1 LAEPSGEAERNI
13 KFQKTMKKQYT
24 KPSMEVYDLKQ
35 HPSLLCGSDPTRG
48 WDDQFGYIPTTTDL
62 SSRA

>member
-1 LAEPSGEAERNI
+1 
-13 KFQKTMKKQYT
+13 MKKQYT

-35 HPSLLCGSDPTRG
+35 RPALLYASGDPTRG
-48 WDDQFGYIPTTTDL
+48 YDYEFGYIPTTTEL

>member
-1 LAEPSGEAERNI
+1 
-13 KFQKTMKKQYT
+13 MKKQYT
-24 KPSMEVYDLKQ
+24 KPSMEVYELKQ
-35 HPSLLCGSDPTRG
+35 RPSLLCGSDPTRG

>member
-1 LAEPSGEAERNI
+1 
-13 KFQKTMKKQYT
+13 MKKQYT

-35 HPSLLCGSDPTRG
+35 RPALLCGSGDPTQG
-48 WDDQFGYIPTTTDL
+48 YDYEFGYIPTTTDL

>member
-1 LAEPSGEAERNI
+1 
-13 KFQKTMKKQYT
+13 MKKQYT

-35 HPSLLCGSDPTRG
+35 RPSLLCGSDPTRG